1 MQQHCTG
8 DEITLLNWFS
18 KGKGRQPAEAGKAAS
33 KEHWRQVIGDLEYLQ
48 KVHARSHP
56 WLSGMEPGATDA
68 DFTEQFLVH
77 FHEVMRASG
86 MTDLPLDAWRREM
99 EPGFRS
105 RPFSR
110 YEDPLTHFWLQQ
122 MQAEVEQSCQ
132 RLQIGLPKQP
142 VFGTLQTGRVNGVAA
157 DVDNPSYYL
166 ILIDDGI
173 MGFANL
179 LSKVAAVS
187 FPVVETE
194 DGNLSFSTDRDSV
207 VRQRLQSPE
216 TGLRFF
222 DLLTAY
228 GIHGAPHAAQSY
240 LMTSQHT
247 HLVSVFRDAM
257 EYFIFGHEYGH
268 CAAGHLQGAP
278 RMSLSMAAEG
288 EGEAEEIGL
297 RMPES
302 WEKELEADYIGL
314 ALAMDVMRAR
324 GYSPNLSYTGIE
336 LVFTG
341 VDYMQRTLSIL
352 EHGVE
357 QERLLDTHPPALVR
371 REAMRQNALA
381 LLGPEVGAAA
391 GDLADI
397 VNDTLEYHW
406 RAAAPALARMHADG
420 YRPHARW
427 LQKAQ

>member
-1 MQQHCTG
+1 MIHG
-8 DEITLLNWFS
+8 GEITMLNWFS
-18 KGKGRQPAEAGKAAS
+18 KGKGREAPAATS

-56 WLSGMEPGATDA
+56 WLAGMEPGATDA

-77 FHEVMRASG
+77 FHQS
-86 MTDLPLDAWRREM
+86 MTAAGITSLPLDAWRKEM
-99 EPGFRS
+99 EPGFRA

-122 MQAEVEQSCQ
+122 MQGQLEQSCQ
-132 RLQIGLPKQP
+132 RLKIGLPKQP
-142 VFGTLQTGRVNGVAA
+142 VFGSLQTGRVNGVAA

-187 FPVVETE
+187 FPVTQAE
-194 DGNLSFSTDRDSV
+194 DGNLNFATDRDSV

-216 TGLRFF
+216 TGMRFF

-228 GIHGAPHAAQSY
+228 AVQGAPHAAQSY
-240 LMTSQHT
+240 LMTTHHT
-247 HLVSVFRDAM
+247 HLVGVFRDAM
-257 EYFIFGHEYGH
+257 EFFIFGHEYGH

-288 EGEAEEIGL
+288 NGEGGEIEL

-324 GYSPNLSYTGIE
+324 GYSPNLSYAGVE

-371 REAMRQNALA
+371 REAMRQNALG
-381 LLGPEVGAAA
+381 LLGEEAGSVA

-406 RAAAPALARMHADG
+406 RAVAPALARMHADG

-427 LQKAQ
+427 SQKAQ